1 MKRNVMILAA
11 GKSKR
16 MKSKTGKFLHPVLG
30 KPIIRYVV
38 EMSELLGS
46 EKTVVIVN
54 NESEPVKQ
62 ALRDKELVYALQDPQ
77 LGTGHAVM
85 CGVDQLEGGSTLI
98 LLGDAPCIREES
110 LLDLFEAHEK
120 AEADLTVLSVNHSN
134 PFNYGRILR
143 EGERVIGIRE
153 HRDCTPEELLISEI
167 NSGVFLLNTDRLKE
181 YLPKLSNDNAQGE
194 YYITDLLELM
204 SADGLKVRAHLIS
217 DETELI
223 GINNRS
229 QLWDVTQVM
238 QRRINQ
244 KWLVEGVT
252 MISPDTIFVDAD
264 VTLSPDVTIYPGTH
278 LRGKTKVAEDVVLGP
293 NAIVSD
299 CTIGRGS
306 TIENSTVKE
315 STIGDYTNVGPY
327 AYMRP
332 GSVVG
337 DHVKVGDFVE
347 LKNVT
352 IGNHTKISHLSYV
365 GDGEVGDNVNIGCGV
380 VFVNYDGQRKHH
392 TKVEDNA
399 FIGCNAN
406 LVAPVSVGRGAY
418 VAAGTTVTREV
429 PADALAV
436 GRVRQENKPGW
447 AKGKNKAAKE

>member
-16 MKSKTGKFLHPVLG
+16 MKSKLGKFLHPVLG

-62 ALRDKELVYALQDPQ
+62 ALSDKVLDYAVQDPQ

-85 CGVDQLEGGSTLI
+85 CGVDHLEGGSTLI
-98 LLGDAPCIREES
+98 LLGDAPCIREET
-110 LLDLFEAHEK
+110 LVDLFEAHEK
-120 AEADLTVLSVNHSN
+120 DDADLTVLSVKHSN

-143 EGERVIGIRE
+143 DGERVIGIRE
-153 HRDCTPEELLISEI
+153 HRDCSPEELLISEI
-167 NSGVFLLNTDRLKE
+167 NSGVFLLKTARLKE

-204 SADGLKVRAHLIS
+204 SADGLRVGAHVID
-217 DETELI
+217 DESELI

-229 QLWDVTQVM
+229 QLWDVTKVM
-238 QRRINQ
+238 QQRINE
-244 KWLVEGVT
+244 KWMVEGVT
-252 MISPDTIFVDAD
+252 MIAPDTIFIDAD
-264 VTLSPDVTIYPGTH
+264 VTLEPDVTLYPGTH
-278 LRGKTKVAEDVVLGP
+278 LRGNTTVLEDAVVGP
-293 NAIVSD
+293 NAIVTN
-299 CTIGRGS
+299 CQIGRGS
-306 TIENSTVKE
+306 LVES
-315 STIGDYTNVGPY
+315 STIKDSVIGECTTVGPY

-347 LKNVT
+347 LKNVKV
-352 IGNHTKISHLSYV
+352 GNNTKISHLSYV
-365 GDGEVGDNVNIGCGV
+365 GDGEVGENVNIGCGV
-380 VFVNYDGQRKHH
+380 VFVNYDGQKKHH
-392 TKVEDNA
+392 TTIEDNA

-406 LVAPVSVGRGAY
+406 LVAPVTIGKGSY

-436 GRVRQENKPGW
+436 GRVRQENKEGW